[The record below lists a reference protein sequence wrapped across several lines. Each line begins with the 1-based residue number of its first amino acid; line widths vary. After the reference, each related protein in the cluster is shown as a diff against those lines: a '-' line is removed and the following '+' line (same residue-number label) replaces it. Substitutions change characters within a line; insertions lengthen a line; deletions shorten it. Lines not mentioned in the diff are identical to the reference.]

1 MRRCQGNYV
10 HSVNINTSIDFIL
23 GMKSGNIMADN
34 YLNIIDITYIL
45 DLTSSIILYIII
57 MTLMDKNIPSHSDSK
72 KEALRSAGALHPN
85 PNAIRD
91 ESFVQGD
98 FFDPNDLVQV
108 KYEMLR
114 RHREEQKTVA
124 EVARAFGTSRQAF
137 YSAKA
142 RFDSQGIPGLIPKQ
156 RGPRGAH
163 KCTEEVLD
171 FAEQWK
177 DEHPAEGALRL
188 SEAIEQHFGI
198 RINHRS
204 IARALIRRKKKRQ
217 PGMETPE

>member
-1 MRRCQGNYV
+1 MRRCQGNFV
-10 HSVNINTSIDFIL
+10 HSVNINTSIDPIL
-23 GMKSGNIMADN
+23 YIKNGKIVADK
-34 YLNIIDITYIL
+34 YIKYIDIIHIL
-45 DLTSSIILYIII
+45 CLTSSIILYIIN
-57 MTLMDKNIPSHSDSK
+57 MTFMDKNIPSDLDSK
-72 KEALRSAGALHPN
+72 KAALRSAGALHPN

-91 ESFVQGD
+91 EMFVQGD

-142 RFDSQGIPGLIPKQ
+142 LFDSQGIPGLIPKR

-177 DEHPAEGALRL
+177 DEHPAEGTVRL
-188 SEAIEQHFGI
+188 AEAIEQRFGI
-198 RINHRS
+198 RINPRS
-204 IARALIRRKKKRQ
+204 IDRALVRRKKKRQ
-217 PGMETPE
+217 PGMETPG

>member
-1 MRRCQGNYV
+1 
-10 HSVNINTSIDFIL
+10 
-23 GMKSGNIMADN
+23 
-34 YLNIIDITYIL
+34 
-45 DLTSSIILYIII
+45 
-57 MTLMDKNIPSHSDSK
+57 MDKNIPSDSDSK
-72 KEALRSAGALHPN
+72 KAALRSAGALHPN

-91 ESFVQGD
+91 EMFVQGD

-142 RFDSQGIPGLIPKQ
+142 LFDSQGIPGLIPKR

-163 KCTEEVLD
+163 KCT
-171 FAEQWK
+171 
-177 DEHPAEGALRL
+177 
-188 SEAIEQHFGI
+188 
-198 RINHRS
+198 
-204 IARALIRRKKKRQ
+204 
-217 PGMETPE
+217 

>member
-1 MRRCQGNYV
+1 
-10 HSVNINTSIDFIL
+10 
-23 GMKSGNIMADN
+23 MADKVLN
-34 YLNIIDITYIL
+34 YIDITHIFG
-45 DLTSSIILYIII
+45 LTPSIILYIII
-57 MTLMDKNIPSHSDSK
+57 MTLMNKNIPSNSDSK
-72 KEALRSAGALHPN
+72 NAALRLVGALNPN

-91 ESFVQGD
+91 EAFVQGD

-142 RFDSQGIPGLIPKQ
+142 LFDSRGIPGLIPKR

-163 KCTEEVLD
+163 KCTEEVLN

-177 DEHPAEGALRL
+177 YEHPAEGTVCLA
-188 SEAIEQHFGI
+188 EAIEQHFGI
-198 RINHRS
+198 RINPRS
-204 IARALIRRKKKRQ
+204 IDRALVRRKKKRH
-217 PGMETPE
+217 PRKETPE

>member
-1 MRRCQGNYV
+1 MAVNLLNYKE
-10 HSVNINTSIDFIL
+10 I
-23 GMKSGNIMADN
+23 
-34 YLNIIDITYIL
+34 LNIF
-45 DLTSSIILYIII
+45 DLTSTIVLYIII
-57 MTLMDKNIPSHSDSK
+57 MTLMGKNIPSDSDSK
-72 KEALRSAGALHPN
+72 KAALRSAGALHPN

-91 ESFVQGD
+91 EAFVQGD

-142 RFDSQGIPGLIPKQ
+142 LFDSQGIPGLIPKR

-171 FAEQWK
+171 FAEQWR
-177 DEHPAEGALRL
+177 DEHPAEGTVRL

-198 RINHRS
+198 RINPRS
-204 IARALIRRKKKRQ
+204 IDRALVRRKKKRQ
-217 PGMETPE
+217 PRTETPK

>member
-1 MRRCQGNYV
+1 MV
-10 HSVNINTSIDFIL
+10 VNLLNNKEIL
-23 GMKSGNIMADN
+23 YKLG
-34 YLNIIDITYIL
+34 
-45 DLTSSIILYIII
+45 LTSSIVLYIII
-57 MTLMDKNIPSHSDSK
+57 MTLMDKNISSDSDSK
-72 KEALRSAGALHPN
+72 KAALRSAGALHPN
-85 PNAIRD
+85 PHTIRD
-91 ESFVQGD
+91 EAFVQGD

-142 RFDSQGIPGLIPKQ
+142 LFESQGIPGLIPKR

-177 DEHPAEGALRL
+177 DEHPAEGTVRL
-188 SEAIEQHFGI
+188 AEAIEQRFGI
-198 RINHRS
+198 HINPRS
-204 IARALIRRKKKRQ
+204 IDRALVRRKKKRQ
-217 PGMETPE
+217 PRKETLG